1 MLENHVVVGVDGSV
15 VSTRALDAAAEES
28 RRRSVPLEIVYAVP
42 DPDMAGPVLT
52 TSADRVAAR
61 HPELPVRL
69 TAVAAGPAAALVA
82 RGRDAALL
90 VVGTRATGAPV
101 SLVARSVAQRVA
113 ERSPCPVL
121 VVGAGRF
128 TGHVEAGEVLFAVGS
143 DDDIEAAGFAFEEAV
158 RRGARLRFVHTAH
171 YRASSVAAPYSTA
184 RATEA
189 ACPADEGRGRNGIRN
204 GIGPVAIPLA
214 DKEVVAA
221 TAGADVVVIAQYGA
235 KGSQH
240 MRTLHALLHHAR
252 CPVLLV
258 PVGPTPPGHGVGPAR
273 TDGPSGR

>member
-15 VSTRALDAAAEES
+15 VATRALDAAAEES
-28 RRRSVPLEIVYAVP
+28 RRRSVSLEIVYAVP

-90 VVGTRATGAPV
+90 VVGTRALDAPA
-101 SLVARSVAQRVA
+101 SLVSRSVAQRVA

-128 TGHVEAGEVLFAVGS
+128 TGHVDAGEVLFAVGS

-158 RRGARLRFVHTAH
+158 RRGARLRFVHTAR
-171 YRASSVAAPYSTA
+171 YRPSSAAAPYLKA

-189 ACPADEGRGRNGIRN
+189 ACPAGEEQGRY
-204 GIGPVAIPLA
+204 GIGPAAIPVA
-214 DKEVVAA
+214 DSEVVAA
-221 TAGADVVVIAQYGA
+221 TAGADVVVVARRQCGA
-235 KGSQH
+235 KGSH